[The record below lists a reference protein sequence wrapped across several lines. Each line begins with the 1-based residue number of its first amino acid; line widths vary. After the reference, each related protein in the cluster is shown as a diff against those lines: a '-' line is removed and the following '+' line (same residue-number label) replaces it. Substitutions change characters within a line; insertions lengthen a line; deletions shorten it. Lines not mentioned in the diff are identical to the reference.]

1 MENTKP
7 KYILYGASFN
17 PPHIGHF
24 DAISQMLDN
33 YDKVIVYP
41 YPKQYRENGKEDFSV
56 ILPKVHH
63 RMKML
68 NHFLN
73 DFFPGIMDRI
83 ILNNLSTPVR
93 QFNKLDSR
101 VQLHTIDYLE
111 YAQKAFP
118 EAEIHVCLGLEE
130 DRIKGKTK
138 FHRENEIVTNYGTFE
153 LKTSKSMNSA
163 TLRKFLSS
171 IQNAK
176 SPKNEKYIHFAVG
189 RSVAEY
195 IFTNGLY
202 QPNVGKVSKKIDKD
216 FATPTEAKGDNF
228 KFKR

>member
-56 ILPKVHH
+56 LLPQVHH

-93 QFNKLDSR
+93 QFGKLDSR
-101 VQLHTIDYLE
+101 IQLHTIDYLE

-118 EAEIHVCLGLEE
+118 DAEIHVCLGLEE
-130 DRIKGKTK
+130 DRVKGKTK

-153 LKTSKSMNSA
+153 LKTSKSMNSE

-171 IQNAK
+171 VNNAK
-176 SPKNEKYIHFAVG
+176 SHKNEKYIHFAVG

-202 QPNVGKVSKKIDKD
+202 QPSVSKIKKKQDDAQMCLSDKK
-216 FATPTEAKGDNF
+216 ENEF